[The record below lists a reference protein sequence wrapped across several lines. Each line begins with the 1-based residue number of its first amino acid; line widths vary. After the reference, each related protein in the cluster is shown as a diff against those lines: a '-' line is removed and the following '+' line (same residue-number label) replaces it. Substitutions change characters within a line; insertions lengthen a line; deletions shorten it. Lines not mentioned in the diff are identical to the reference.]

1 MWQRMLL
8 SGLVL
13 TLWCLTA
20 CVPEFVNP
28 LVDPAKAKPD
38 PALTKPFAWVKK
50 NDSEQILRFSTDAK
64 GFRVVHFITQKD
76 AKHGIRNLESKAYE
90 VLTVTLGEQNYMH
103 IRAVEVP
110 EQAKNDKAWLLLRYR
125 IVDGKLVLEMVNFD
139 KVFEAVSA
147 EKLAGIAKRYKQGD
161 TASVKVTAS
170 AAELTAW
177 LTKNADDKTLWSELG
192 TYTAVPEA
200 K

>member
-1 MWQRMLL
+1 MWQRLLL
-8 SGLVL
+8 SGLIL
-13 TLWCLTA
+13 TILCLTA

-64 GFRVVHFITQKD
+64 GFRVVHLITEKD

-125 IVDGKLVLEMVNFD
+125 FADGKLVVELVNFA
-139 KVFEAVSA
+139 KVADAVSA
-147 EKLAGIAKRYKQGD
+147 GKLTGTVERDDKGDAK
-161 TASVKVTAS
+161 SVKVTAS
-170 AAELTAW
+170 TEALVVW